1 MKKNKIVFLIS
12 FIILFGSLFLNQLL
26 SQKNYTSVYAASDDI
41 FNLSAATMFC
51 TNESTNFTE
60 SHNEKLIDGSKHYIF
75 NLSYDYDNN
84 SADFTFD
91 FYNISTQVYRSGS
104 ISYDYKITIAN
115 MVLDEE
121 YISLGIPSVSLG
133 TYTNFLNN
141 GKQVTNYYEPL
152 GITNYPNKN
161 AFFSGTV
168 TQKTNRDGNNH
179 GDNANGFE
187 FTIMPYTDSYIEMG
201 VKFSYDLSSY
211 HGTIDNNPA
220 VGDFDGGTTIGSTIA
235 VTILAPVT
243 IIASVAISA
252 IGSSSGGFSVGG
264 MSYDSAGDI
273 KVIDPVTN
281 KESIYVSNGDGTYT
295 DPITN
300 ITGTKEE
307 IESSQAF
314 KYEHIGELN
323 EEHVKDVNFNEQAY
337 EDNLKATDDTEY
349 KKLKEEQKHQEY
361 IDEIKEKHHFSDD
374 ASIGAVKN
382 ELAHEQ
388 ELNEIKGERYMEES
402 KELDRAIEVNEK
414 IEKASDDFF
423 AAVENDPTGV
433 GKIGSAVYKATK
445 DITETMAE
453 KGVSAESALE
463 GTLKATTDVT
473 TTMTNSSAVKI
484 SATFVGNTAS
494 ETVAGLAEGKEIG
507 DALCDAT
514 KKATAESAY
523 TAVSEGVDKLIPD
536 DPVLKGI
543 KNVADNEYHN
553 EVVSPGIEKAMDK
566 KD

>member
-1 MKKNKIVFLIS
+1 MKKNKLVFLIS
-12 FIILFGSLFLNQLL
+12 STILFGSLFLNQLL

-41 FNLSAATMFC
+41 FNFSNATMFC
-51 TNESTNFTE
+51 TNKSTNFTE
-60 SHNEKLIDGSKHYIF
+60 SHNEKFIDGSKHYFF
-75 NLSYDYDNN
+75 NLSYNYENN

-104 ISYDYKITIAN
+104 ISYNYQITIAN

-161 AFFSGTV
+161 AFFSGAV

-179 GDNANGFE
+179 GDNVNGFE
-187 FTIMPYTDSYIEMG
+187 FTIMPYIDSYIEMG

-211 HGTIDNNPA
+211 HGTIDDNPA
-220 VGDFDGGTTIGSTIA
+220 IGDFDGGTTIGSTIA

-314 KYEHIGELN
+314 KYEHIDELN
-323 EEHVKDVNFNEQAY
+323 EEHAKNVNFNEQAY
-337 EDNLKATDDTEY
+337 KDNSKATDDTEY
-349 KKLKEEQKHQEY
+349 KKIKEEQKHQEY
-361 IDEIKEKHHFSDD
+361 IDKIKEQHHFSDD

-382 ELAHEQ
+382 ELAHEK

-463 GTLKATTDVT
+463 GTLKATTDVA

-507 DALCDAT
+507 DALCDAAKT
-514 KKATAESAY
+514 ATAESAY

-536 DPVLKGI
+536 DPALKGI

-553 EVVSPGIEKAMDK
+553 EVVSPGIEKALDK